1 MDDADRL
8 RPRAPRT
15 LRVEHVM
22 GTVVSIDVRDPD
34 PDEAVL
40 AATLDTVAEWLREV
54 DARFSTY
61 REDSEVSRLSR
72 GELAL
77 DAAHADV
84 REVLALCDEV
94 RAVSGGVFDARRGGR
109 LDPSAL
115 VKGWSVERAA
125 LILQLAGCAH
135 FCVNAGGDVLVRGEA
150 APGEPWRVG
159 IRHPDEATRVAAV
172 LVMRHGAAATSGLY
186 ERGGHI
192 VDPRS
197 GLVPSRL
204 LSVTVVGPSLTYADA
219 YSTAAFAMGTDG
231 VRWVASALPG
241 YDAYAITAEHRAVWT
256 PGLDSLLAPAEH

>member
-1 MDDADRL
+1 MHDPDRL

-22 GTVVSIDVRDPD
+22 GTVVSIDVRDPGAD
-34 PDEAVL
+34 PAVL
-40 AATLDTVAEWLREV
+40 GDTLDAVAGWLHEV

-61 REDSEVSRLSR
+61 REDSEISRLSR
-72 GELAL
+72 GELTL
-77 DAAHADV
+77 EQSHADV
-84 REVLALCDEV
+84 REALALCDEV
-94 RAVSGGVFDARRGGR
+94 HALSGGVFDVRRGGR

-125 LILQLAGCAH
+125 LILQLAGLGD

-159 IRHPDEATRVAAV
+159 IRHPEEAERVAAV
-172 LVMRHGAAATSGLY
+172 LAMRHGAAATSGLY

-197 GLVPSRL
+197 GMVPSRL
-204 LSVTVVGPSLTYADA
+204 LSITVVGPSLSYADA

-231 VRWVASALPG
+231 VRWVAGELPG
-241 YDAYAITAEHRAVWT
+241 YDAYAITAERRAVWT
-256 PGLDSLLAPAEH
+256 SGLDALLAPAEP

>member
-1 MDDADRL
+1 MDDPDRL

-22 GTVVSIDVRDPD
+22 GTVVSIDVRDRE

-40 AATLDTVAEWLREV
+40 GEALDAVVEWLHEV

-61 REDSEVSRLSR
+61 RDDSEISLLSR
-72 GELAL
+72 GELPL
-77 DAAHADV
+77 DRCHADV
-84 REVLALCDEV
+84 LEVLAMCDEV
-94 RAVSGGVFDARRGGR
+94 RAVSGGVFDVWRGGR

-125 LILQLAGCAH
+125 LILQLAGSRNLCL
-135 FCVNAGGDVLVRGEA
+135 NAGGDVLVRGEA

-172 LVMRHGAAATSGLY
+172 LAMHHGAAATSGLY

-197 GLVPSRL
+197 GAVPTRL
-204 LSVTVVGPSLTYADA
+204 LSMTVVGPSLTWADA
-219 YSTAAFAMGTDG
+219 YSTAAFAMGADG
-231 VRWVASALPG
+231 VRWVATALPG

-256 PGLDSLLAPAEH
+256 SGLDGLLAPAEP

>member
-1 MDDADRL
+1 MDDAARL

-22 GTVVSIDVRDPD
+22 GTVVSIDVRDAEAD
-34 PDEAVL
+34 PHV
-40 AATLDTVAEWLREV
+40 LDTVVEWLHEV

-72 GELAL
+72 GELSL
-77 DAAHADV
+77 GDAHADV
-84 REVLALCDEV
+84 REALALCDEV
-94 RAVSGGVFDARRGGR
+94 HALSHGLFDVWRGGR

-125 LILQLAGCAH
+125 LILQLAGLGD

-159 IRHPDEATRVAAV
+159 IRHPEESERVAAV
-172 LVMRHGAAATSGLY
+172 LAMNRGAAATSGLY

-192 VDPRS
+192 VDPRT
-197 GLVPSRL
+197 GQVASRL

-219 YSTAAFAMGTDG
+219 FSTAAFAMGADG
-231 VRWVASALPG
+231 VRWVAAELPG

-256 PGLDSLLAPAEH
+256 AGLDALLAPAES